1 MYTEELK
8 VNVIGE
14 MSDFPAHYNYWTEGY
29 FGVEVV
35 TGNTILYIE
44 TASGSPFQQTNQTIN
59 GQKIE

>member
-8 VNVIGE
+8 VNAIGE

-29 FGVEVV
+29 F

-44 TASGSPFQQTNQTIN
+44 TLSGSPFQQTNQTIN

>member
-8 VNVIGE
+8 VNAIGE

-29 FGVEVV
+29 FM
-35 TGNTILYIE
+35 GNIILYIE
-44 TASGSPFQQTNQTIN
+44 TTSGSPFQQTNQKIN